1 METHVRPDGSD
12 QEAVHL
18 STEEARAGAT
28 PHVTRNVLGW
38 GLGLVLVAFAV
49 VLAVYMV
56 AT

>member
-1 METHVRPDGSD
+1 MNTHVRPDGND

-18 STEEARAGAT
+18 STDEARAGAT

-38 GLGLVLVAFAV
+38 GLALVLVAFAV
-49 VLAVYMV
+49 VLAVYML

>member
-1 METHVRPDGSD
+1 MNTHARPDGND

-38 GLGLVLVAFAV
+38 GLTLVIIAFAM
-49 VLAVYMV
+49 VLAIYMV
-56 AT
+56 WS

>member
-1 METHVRPDGSD
+1 MNTHVRPDGSD

-38 GLGLVLVAFAV
+38 GLALVLLAFAV
-49 VLAVYMV
+49 VLAFYMLR
-56 AT
+56 T

>member
-1 METHVRPDGSD
+1 MNTHVRTDGND

-18 STEEARAGAT
+18 STDEARAGAT

-38 GLGLVLVAFAV
+38 GLALVLVAFAV
-49 VLAVYMV
+49 VLAVYML